1 MDDLWCDVDVLIP
14 CDLAAFEEAALTLLL
29 ILAIGFCV
37 SFAVQKMYDGD

>member
-29 ILAIGFCV
+29 IVTIVLCIGIAF
-37 SFAVQKMYDGD
+37 DRLRHD